1 MWRQGNGYVGELSY
15 ARPCFCFGT
24 CGPYAFETLSDDN
37 AEILIQMP
45 QICGATL
52 GLKKHTAVGP
62 RDCGRLFTW
71 AAWRFFVERQFWE
84 GGPLRWGSRLSS
96 WSPSTTHYTIWPFM
110 FENNFCRGHHLSSNP
125 ARTVNE
131 DFLGRIARLSRRVG
145 LRLMDLCLI
154 ECYFLKTVSL
164 LYGQDMNKQTD
175 QQEWGSN
182 GTSKNDAIMRNGSR
196 CSSDIYEHAF
206 CLTWF
211 STSLDSSSC
220 WGPGHL
226 MWQPC

>member
-52 GLKKHTAVGP
+52 GLKKHTAIGP

-154 ECYFLKTVSL
+154 QCYFLKNCVPPIRTRHEQTNRPTRMGVKWHVKKWCNNEKWFQMFQWYL
-164 LYGQDMNKQTD
+164 WTCFLFDMIFN
-175 QQEWGSN
+175 
-182 GTSKNDAIMRNGSR
+182 
-196 CSSDIYEHAF
+196 
-206 CLTWF
+206 
-211 STSLDSSSC
+211 
-220 WGPGHL
+220 
-226 MWQPC
+226 